1 MSEPAPAPSIILSE
15 PQLGE
20 NIGACARAMANFG
33 LSDLRLVKPRD
44 GWPNPKADAMAA
56 GAAPLIETARVYD
69 SVEDAIGPLRL
80 VFAATARDRAMAKPV
95 LTPGEAARR
104 LREAAAQGIASG
116 LLFGN
121 ERAGLDNDDVAL
133 ADAVITI
140 PTDPVFSSLNLGQ
153 AVLVIGYEWFRPAD
167 TTPPERIDHGRPIP
181 ATREELFKLFEHL
194 EEELER
200 NGFLFP
206 PGNRPGM
213 VRNLR
218 SILHRARLTD
228 QEVRTLRGVI
238 VALTKGKRRNPPAKR
253 GLGLIRNARFGQ
265 LKARGYSAPAFW
277 RWGSALP
284 AFAGKSAEVGKQTHD
299 EAHEFEIQA

>member
-1 MSEPAPAPSIILSE
+1 MSEPAAAPAIILSE

-56 GAAPLIETARVYD
+56 SAVRLIEAARVYG
-69 SVEDAIGPLRL
+69 SVQDAIGTLRL

-104 LREAAAQGIASG
+104 LREAAAQGVAAG

-121 ERAGLDNDDVAL
+121 ERAGLGNDEVAL
-133 ADAVITI
+133 ADCIITI
-140 PTDPVFSSLNLGQ
+140 PTDPGFSSLNLGQ
-153 AVLVIGYEWFRPAD
+153 AVLLIGYEWFKAGD
-167 TTPPERIDHGRPIP
+167 ATPPERIDHGGSAP
-181 ATREELFKLFEHL
+181 APREELILLFEHL
-194 EEELER
+194 EEELEKS
-200 NGFLFP
+200 GFLFP

-213 VRNLR
+213 IRNLR
-218 SILHRARLTD
+218 SILHRAQLTD

-238 VALTKGKRRNPPAKR
+238 VALTKGKRRNPR
-253 GLGLIRNARFGQ
+253 
-265 LKARGYSAPAFW
+265 ST
-277 RWGSALP
+277 
-284 AFAGKSAEVGKQTHD
+284 GK
-299 EAHEFEIQA
+299 

>member
-1 MSEPAPAPSIILSE
+1 MSQATPAPAIILSE

-56 GAAPLIETARVYD
+56 GAAPLIQAAQVYD
-69 SVEDAIGPLRL
+69 RVEDAIGPLRL

-104 LREAAAQGIASG
+104 LREAGAQGITSG

-121 ERAGLDNDDVAL
+121 ERAGLSNDEVAL
-133 ADAVITI
+133 ADCIITV
-140 PTDPVFSSLNLGQ
+140 PTDPDFSSLNLGQ
-153 AVLVIGYEWFRPAD
+153 AVLLIGYEWFKSGDA
-167 TTPPERIDHGRPIP
+167 TPPERIDHGGAVP
-181 ATREELFKLFEHL
+181 APRDELIRLFEHL

-200 NGFLFP
+200 TGFLFP

-213 VRNLR
+213 IRNLR

-238 VALTKGKRRNPPAKR
+238 VALTKGKRRNPPAN
-253 GLGLIRNARFGQ
+253 G
-265 LKARGYSAPAFW
+265 
-277 RWGSALP
+277 
-284 AFAGKSAEVGKQTHD
+284 D
-299 EAHEFEIQA
+299 